1 MIGENGFHFNGMYPV
16 QCAYSTD
23 SAYNIYAYSICTLFA
38 SLREFRLAISGHV
51 LGCCVAAAA
60 NPLPHQHHH
69 TPLPPLSANRSFYVR
84 MLDST
89 NAKNHSKYQTVHFVG
104 YLLSVPPVTAAQSQP
119 GKASFV

>member
-1 MIGENGFHFNGMYPV
+1 MYL
-16 QCAYSTD
+16 QY
-23 SAYNIYAYSICTLFA
+23 ICTLFA
-38 SLREFRLAISGHV
+38 SLREFRLAISCHL

-60 NPLPHQHHH
+60 NHLPPHQHHH
-69 TPLPPLSANRSFYVR
+69 TPLPPQSANRSFYVR

-119 GKASFV
+119 GRTSFV